1 VPRRHVRLLQTDPA
15 VRAGLDA
22 LRRELDV
29 PSSFAEPV
37 EREADQLAAAPPW
50 RADERRDATDVPF
63 VTIDPEGSR
72 DLDQAVHL
80 ERRRGGF
87 RVRYAIADVGA
98 WLPAGGAVD
107 DEARERVV
115 TLYAPDGRTPLHPPV
130 LSEGAASLL
139 PGQDAPAVVWTI
151 DLDADGEPT
160 RVEVEPSLVRS
171 RAQLTYAGVQ
181 RSFDEGTPDEPVALL
196 REVGELRRAA
206 ERARGGITLP
216 TPEQVVERA
225 DGRWVLASRTTLPV
239 EDWNAQVSLLTGM
252 CAARLMLDGRVGVLR
267 TLPRADERD
276 VARLRRTARAL
287 GVDWPDGAG
296 VGDVVHGLDASV
308 PRHAAFLAEATT
320 VLRGAA
326 YVAFDGEPPDDPWH
340 GAIAAPYAHATAPL
354 RRLVDRFVSVV
365 CASLAAG
372 RPVPDWV
379 RSALPELPERMAEGN
394 RRASA
399 YERGAL
405 DLVEAVLLSGREG
418 EQFSGVVVDVREGRG
433 VVQLA
438 DPVVTAR
445 VDGDDLPLGETV
457 TVRLVEADVERRSVR
472 FVWG

>member
-1 VPRRHVRLLQTDPA
+1 MPRRHVRLQQTDPA
-15 VRAGLDA
+15 VRAGLAA

-29 PSSFAEPV
+29 PDAFPAPV
-37 EREADQLAAAPPW
+37 EQEAGRLATAPPW
-50 RADERRDATDVPF
+50 RGDERRDATDVPF

-80 ERRRGGF
+80 ERRGAGF

-98 WLPAGGAVD
+98 WLPPLGAVD

-139 PGQDAPAVVWTI
+139 PGQDAPAVVWSV

-160 RVEVEPSLVRS
+160 RVEVVPSVVRS
-171 RAQLTYAGVQ
+171 RAQLTYEGVQ
-181 RSFDEGTPDEPVALL
+181 RSFDDGTVDASLALL
-196 REVGELRRAA
+196 REVGELRIAA

-216 TPEQVVERA
+216 TPEQVVERSG
-225 DGRWVLASRTTLPV
+225 DRWVLASRTTLPV

-252 CAARLMLDGRVGVLR
+252 CAARTMLDGRVGVLR
-267 TLPRADERD
+267 TLPRAEERD
-276 VARLRRTARAL
+276 VQRLRRTARAL
-287 GVDWPDGAG
+287 GVAWPDGAG
-296 VGDVVHGLDASV
+296 VGEVVRGLDASV
-308 PRHAAFLAEATT
+308 PRHAAFLAEATS

-326 YVAFDGEPPDDPWH
+326 YVAFDGEPPADPWH

-354 RRLVDRFVSVV
+354 RRLVDRFVSAV
-365 CASLAAG
+365 CVALAAG
-372 RPVPDWV
+372 QEVPDWV
-379 RSALPELPERMAEGN
+379 RAALPELPARMAEGN
-394 RRASA
+394 QRASA

-418 EQFSGVVVDVREGRG
+418 QEFEGVVVDVREGRG

-438 DPVVTAR
+438 DPVVSAR
-445 VDGDDLPLGETV
+445 VDGDGLPLGESV
-457 TVRLVEADVERRSVR
+457 TVRLVEADVARRSVR